1 MNGSE
6 EMIKKIMIIGVL
18 ALAIMG
24 CSEKEK
30 TVYKQIELDTKDAL
44 EEYASLNEKITDNQP
59 VDAAKLEGL
68 IAQVKAKYTDEK
80 IRELSQNTGKGEQED
95 PNTYKGHCVA
105 LLGYLPKYSEILIK
119 DIKSYDHNELHL
131 NESKKRWANF
141 YQSRMEQYAVE
152 CDAADDL
159 IKESKGK

>member
-44 EEYASLNEKITDNQP
+44 EEYANLM
-59 VDAAKLEGL
+59 
-68 IAQVKAKYTDEK
+68 
-80 IRELSQNTGKGEQED
+80 
-95 PNTYKGHCVA
+95 
-105 LLGYLPKYSEILIK
+105 
-119 DIKSYDHNELHL
+119 
-131 NESKKRWANF
+131 KK
-141 YQSRMEQYAVE
+141 
-152 CDAADDL
+152 
-159 IKESKGK
+159 